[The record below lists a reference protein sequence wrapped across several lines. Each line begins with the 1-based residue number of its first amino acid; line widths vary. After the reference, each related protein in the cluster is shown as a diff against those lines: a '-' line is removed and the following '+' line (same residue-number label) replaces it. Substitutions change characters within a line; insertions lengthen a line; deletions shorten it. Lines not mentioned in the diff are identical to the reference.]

1 MRKTLISTLMA
12 CIALVTL
19 AQNNEK
25 VLMTIGDTNVS
36 KGEFEY
42 IFNKNN
48 ASSQEEF
55 TTTKEYVDMFVKF
68 KLKVIEAENRG
79 LDTTKAFID
88 ELAGYRSQLAQ
99 PYLIDQDL
107 NEQLL
112 QEAYFRFTNEI
123 NATHILIRLDNHPRP
138 EDTLKA
144 YNKILDIR
152 KKALDGESFGELAVQ
167 YSDDPSAKI
176 NKGNLNYF
184 SGFQMVFPFED
195 AAYKTPVGEISMPV
209 RSSFGY
215 HIIKVNDL
223 RPSRGEVKVAHILF
237 LRNPEMT
244 PEQAAELK
252 TKADN
257 AYKRINENPSLFVE
271 IATNESDDKA
281 SAENDGELPWFGS
294 GQMVFEFQEVAFG
307 LKNKGDISTPFETQ
321 FGWHIIKK
329 IDQRPVA
336 SFDEKQ
342 EELKRMLARTSRGRL
357 PEESFLKRLK
367 SQYGYTE
374 HKENVDTFVEI
385 SKKYTYNDSL
395 FVAVTRG
402 LDKPVITLDSVDV
415 TFTQEDFADYLVT
428 DARSEVPDV
437 KKRVETKWNRYTS
450 KTLKNYEESQLEKNY
465 PEFRFLMQEYHDG
478 ILLFEISQEEVWDKA
493 SIDTIG
499 LEKYYNKVKKNYP
512 YETEHFEGKIFY
524 CQDDSVQN
532 IVKQMLDNKIEE
544 NTILDSLNKQGP
556 LVNIEEGV
564 FVPGQNA
571 AVDSIV
577 FASTNDVSENL
588 HFKTAFTVG
597 KKYKAGV
604 PKALSSV
611 RGAVISDYQDY
622 LEEKWIK
629 QLKKKYPVKVNKQM
643 LETVE
648 IKTKPKNED

>member
-1 MRKTLISTLMA
+1 MRKTLISALMA
-12 CIALVTL
+12 CVAVLTT
-19 AQNNEK
+19 AQNNEEL
-25 VLMTIGDTNVS
+25 LMTIGDTKVS

-48 ASSQEEF
+48 TTSQEEF
-55 TTTKEYVDMFVKF
+55 TTSKEYVDMFVKF

-79 LDTTKAFID
+79 LDTTKAFVD

-112 QEAYFRFTNEI
+112 KEAYFRFSNEI

-144 YNKILDIR
+144 YNKAVDIR
-152 KKALDGESFGELAVQ
+152 KKALAGASFEELAVQ
-167 YSDDPSAKI
+167 YSQDPSAKT

-195 AAYKTPVGEISMPV
+195 AAYNTPVGGISMPV
-209 RSSFGY
+209 RSSYGY

-223 RPSRGEVKVAHILF
+223 RPSRGEVKVAHILY

-244 PEQAAELK
+244 PEKVAELK
-252 TKADN
+252 AKADN
-257 AYKRINENPSLFVE
+257 AYARIQANPSLFVE
-271 IATNESDDKA
+271 IATQESDDKA
-281 SAENDGELPWFGS
+281 SAQKNGELPWFGS
-294 GQMVFEFQEVAFG
+294 GQMVFEFQEVAFN
-307 LKNKGDISTPFETQ
+307 LKNNGDISEPFETQ

-329 IDQRPVA
+329 MDQRPVA
-336 SFDEKQ
+336 SFEEKQ

-357 PEESFLKRLK
+357 PEESFINRLK
-367 SQYGYTE
+367 TQYAFAE
-374 HKENVDTFVEI
+374 HKENVDTFIPI
-385 SKKYTYNDSL
+385 SKKYRYNDSM

-402 LDKPVITLDSVDV
+402 LNKPVITLDSVDV

-428 DARSEVPDV
+428 DPRSEVPDV

-450 KTLKNYEESQLEKNY
+450 KALKNYEESQLEENY
-465 PEFRFLMQEYHDG
+465 PEFRYLMQEYHDG

-493 SIDTIG
+493 SIDTVG
-499 LEKYYNKVKKNYP
+499 LEKYYKKKRKNYP
-512 YETEHFEGKIFY
+512 YETEHFEGKIYY
-524 CQDDSVQN
+524 CQDDSILN
-532 IVKQMLDNKIEE
+532 MVKLMLDEKVAD
-544 NTILDSLNKQGP
+544 TLILDSLNKQAP

-564 FVPGQNA
+564 FTPGQNT

-577 FASTNDVSENL
+577 FAGTNNVGENL
-588 HFKTAFTVG
+588 HFNAAFTVG
-597 KKYKAGV
+597 KKHKAGV
-604 PKALSSV
+604 PKPLSSV

-622 LEEKWIK
+622 LEQKWIK
-629 QLKKKYPVKVNKQM
+629 QLKKKYPVKVNKEV
-643 LETVE
+643 LETIE
-648 IKTKPKNED
+648 IKAQPSNED

>member
-357 PEESFLKRLK
+357 PEESFIKRLK